1 MDVEEILAKI
11 RAFCEERTRE
21 SSVIRKAREKIAG
34 GKATYAEAQ
43 KVAMEEGRILEEAF
57 TKYLPEALTNGYL
70 YREFA
75 EKLVKVPV
83 RDQAKEVTKA
93 AEDVQEALNE
103 AAGIGIRPIVPELN
117 REQLDGIVTGIC
129 NENFE
134 RGKSEFFSQV
144 ENFLEGH
151 VDDFVRENADFQYKS
166 GLSPKIERIAN
177 AKCCDW
183 CSRMAGIYNYA
194 DVSDQGNDVFRRH
207 KNCHCLVTYNPGNG
221 SKRRQDVYTKRWTDD
236 KEELRERKIH
246 FGESQEFEHDYS
258 RIKARKIEN
267 YRENNLYID
276 KNVNISPKEIRRIND
291 QISQAKDLHGITG
304 RCNAKMVIV
313 NDSKTLAAYN
323 PRTDTVFVSSKL
335 GNIQKTIQIQNGFAC
350 AGDPR
355 STMVHELFHWKDAE
369 AYRNNIGEIT
379 SASFTSAYSVLQRE
393 IALEELKKSG
403 INLSSREAV
412 LSISQYAADKLLD
425 NDFEEIYTELRTK
438 QLIERS
444 AGR

>member
-83 RDQAKEVTKA
+83 RDQAKEVTNA

-221 SKRRQDVYTKRWTDD
+221 SKRRQDVYTKRWTD
-236 KEELRERKIH
+236 
-246 FGESQEFEHDYS
+246 GEKAD
-258 RIKARKIEN
+258 RIR
-267 YRENNLYID
+267 
-276 KNVNISPKEIRRIND
+276 
-291 QISQAKDLHGITG
+291 
-304 RCNAKMVIV
+304 
-313 NDSKTLAAYN
+313 
-323 PRTDTVFVSSKL
+323 F
-335 GNIQKTIQIQNGFAC
+335 
-350 AGDPR
+350 
-355 STMVHELFHWKDAE
+355 AE
-369 AYRNNIGEIT
+369 ANQRDIVHQRLPKSELKNGLPIKGVPDSISDMVDENGK
-379 SASFTSAYSVLQRE
+379 VLQRRKYGE
-393 IALEELKKSG
+393 DGRAKVDYDTADHGETWKHPTGAHKHTFDYSTGKPKRSRKDVPFTIEELEENADIIVPG
-403 INLSSREAV
+403 VN
-412 LSISQYAADKLLD
+412 YFADKR
-425 NDFEEIYTELRTK
+425 IH
-438 QLIERS
+438 
-444 AGR
+444 